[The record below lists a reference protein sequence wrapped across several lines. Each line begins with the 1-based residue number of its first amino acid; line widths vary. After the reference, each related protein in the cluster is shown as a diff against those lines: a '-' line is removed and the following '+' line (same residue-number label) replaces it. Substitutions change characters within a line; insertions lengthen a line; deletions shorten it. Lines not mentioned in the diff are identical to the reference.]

1 MAKVY
6 ISGKITGLEQQE
18 AFDIFE
24 KAEIEIKE
32 LGGTPINPMK
42 IEHKEN
48 SNWYDYMEKD
58 LSALLRC
65 DGIYMLDN
73 WGISKG
79 ARIERAV
86 AMELGL
92 SIVYQE
98 KKRKN
103 EA

>member
-1 MAKVY
+1 
-6 ISGKITGLEQQE
+6 
-18 AFDIFE
+18 
-24 KAEIEIKE
+24 
-32 LGGTPINPMK
+32 
-42 IEHKEN
+42 
-48 SNWYDYMEKD
+48 MEKD

-73 WGISKG
+73 WGSSKG

>member
-18 AFDIFE
+18 AFDNFE
-24 KAEIEIKE
+24 KAELEIRE

-58 LSALLRC
+58 LSELLKC
-65 DGIYMLDN
+65 DGIYMLHN
-73 WGISKG
+73 WGSSKG

-86 AMELGL
+86 AIELGL
-92 SIVYQE
+92 PIVYQE
-98 KKRKN
+98 KKQN